1 VICFGPSDVLV
12 GRVKSGALVP
22 TASGMAEFQY
32 RIDVSPVKKDR
43 AIVIALALNRSCR
56 FTIDGSRFTNPMEAF
71 WWLFAIVLMALGLIG
86 TVIPI
91 LPGTTIILAAA
102 VVHRLV
108 LGADRSLGWSALIAM
123 LALTLLTYAID
134 AAAGYV
140 GAKRFGATKWGLIGG
155 AAGALIGLF
164 FGLFGLFV
172 GPVIGAIAGEL
183 IGGKQITKAGRAGW
197 GTFLG
202 GLAGVIAKLFI
213 GLIMIVIFLM
223 NVPSPL

>member
-1 VICFGPSDVLV
+1 
-12 GRVKSGALVP
+12 
-22 TASGMAEFQY
+22 
-32 RIDVSPVKKDR
+32 
-43 AIVIALALNRSCR
+43 
-56 FTIDGSRFTNPMEAF
+56 MEAF

-91 LPGTTIILAAA
+91 VPGTTIILAAA
-102 VVHRLV
+102 VVHRV
-108 LGADRSLGWSALIAM
+108 ALGADRSLGMSALIAM
-123 LALTLLTYAID
+123 LVLTLVTYAID
-134 AAAGYV
+134 AAAGYL

-164 FGLFGLFV
+164 FGLLGLFV

-183 IGGKQITKAGRAGW
+183 IGGKQVMKAGRVGW

-213 GLIMIVIFLM
+213 GLIMIVIFVM
-223 NVPSPL
+223 DVPSPL

>member
-1 VICFGPSDVLV
+1 
-12 GRVKSGALVP
+12 
-22 TASGMAEFQY
+22 
-32 RIDVSPVKKDR
+32 
-43 AIVIALALNRSCR
+43 
-56 FTIDGSRFTNPMEAF
+56 MEAF

-91 LPGTTIILAAA
+91 VPGTTVILAAA
-102 VVHRLV
+102 VIHRVV
-108 LGADRSLGWSALIAM
+108 LGADRSLGMSALIAM
-123 LALTLLTYAID
+123 LVLTFVTYAID
-134 AAAGYV
+134 AAAGYL

-155 AAGALIGLF
+155 VAGALVGLF

-183 IGGKQITKAGRAGW
+183 VGGKEIMKAGRAGW
-197 GTFLG
+197 GTFMG
-202 GLAGVIAKLFI
+202 GLAGVVAKLFI

>member
-1 VICFGPSDVLV
+1 
-12 GRVKSGALVP
+12 
-22 TASGMAEFQY
+22 
-32 RIDVSPVKKDR
+32 
-43 AIVIALALNRSCR
+43 
-56 FTIDGSRFTNPMEAF
+56 MEAF

-91 LPGTTIILAAA
+91 VPGTTIILAAA
-102 VVHRLV
+102 VVHRV
-108 LGADRSLGWSALIAM
+108 ALGADRSLGMSALIAM
-123 LALTLLTYAID
+123 LVLTLVTYAID
-134 AAAGYV
+134 AAAGYL

-155 AAGALIGLF
+155 AAGALLGL
-164 FGLFGLFV
+164 V

-183 IGGKQITKAGRAGW
+183 IGGKEVMKAGRAGW

>member
-1 VICFGPSDVLV
+1 
-12 GRVKSGALVP
+12 
-22 TASGMAEFQY
+22 
-32 RIDVSPVKKDR
+32 
-43 AIVIALALNRSCR
+43 
-56 FTIDGSRFTNPMEAF
+56 METF

-91 LPGTTIILAAA
+91 VPGTTIILAAA

-108 LGADRSLGWSALIAM
+108 LGPDRSLGWSALIAM
-123 LALTLLTYAID
+123 LTLTLVTYAID
-134 AAAGYV
+134 AAAGYM

-155 AAGALIGLF
+155 VAGALIGLF

-183 IGGKQITKAGRAGW
+183 IGGKEIMKAGRAGW

-213 GLIMIVIFLM
+213 ALIMIVIFLM

>member
-1 VICFGPSDVLV
+1 
-12 GRVKSGALVP
+12 
-22 TASGMAEFQY
+22 
-32 RIDVSPVKKDR
+32 
-43 AIVIALALNRSCR
+43 
-56 FTIDGSRFTNPMEAF
+56 MEAF

-91 LPGTTIILAAA
+91 VPGTTIILEAA

-108 LGADRSLGWSALIAM
+108 LGADRSLGFSALIAM
-123 LALTLLTYAID
+123 LVLTLLTYVMD
-134 AAAGYV
+134 AAAGYL

-155 AAGALIGLF
+155 AAGALLGLF
-164 FGLFGLFV
+164 FGLLGLFV

-183 IGGKQITKAGRAGW
+183 IGGKEVMKAGRAGW

>member
-1 VICFGPSDVLV
+1 
-12 GRVKSGALVP
+12 
-22 TASGMAEFQY
+22 
-32 RIDVSPVKKDR
+32 
-43 AIVIALALNRSCR
+43 
-56 FTIDGSRFTNPMEAF
+56 MEAF

-91 LPGTTIILAAA
+91 LPGTAIILAAA

-123 LALTLLTYAID
+123 LGLTLLTYAID

-164 FGLFGLFV
+164 FGLFGLFI
-172 GPVIGAIAGEL
+172 GPVIGAIVGEL
-183 IGGKQITKAGRAGW
+183 IAGKRITKARARGLGHISGRSGW
-197 GTFLG
+197 RHRETFHRVHYDRDLSDER
-202 GLAGVIAKLFI
+202 AIAAMTPTSGKNWRYKFCCQLRSFV
-213 GLIMIVIFLM
+213 LQ
-223 NVPSPL
+223 S

>member
-1 VICFGPSDVLV
+1 
-12 GRVKSGALVP
+12 
-22 TASGMAEFQY
+22 
-32 RIDVSPVKKDR
+32 
-43 AIVIALALNRSCR
+43 
-56 FTIDGSRFTNPMEAF
+56 MEAF

-91 LPGTTIILAAA
+91 VPGTTIILAAA
-102 VVHRLV
+102 VAHRLV

-123 LALTLLTYAID
+123 LVLTLLTYAID
-134 AAAGYV
+134 AAAGYL

-155 AAGALIGLF
+155 AAGALLGLF
-164 FGLFGLFV
+164 FGLLGLFV

-183 IGGKQITKAGRAGW
+183 IGGKEVMKAGRAGW

-202 GLAGVIAKLFI
+202 GLAGVVAKLFI
-213 GLIMIVIFLM
+213 GLIMIMIFLM

>member
-1 VICFGPSDVLV
+1 
-12 GRVKSGALVP
+12 
-22 TASGMAEFQY
+22 
-32 RIDVSPVKKDR
+32 
-43 AIVIALALNRSCR
+43 
-56 FTIDGSRFTNPMEAF
+56 MEAF

-91 LPGTTIILAAA
+91 VPGTTIILAAA

-123 LALTLLTYAID
+123 LVLTLLTYAVD
-134 AAAGYV
+134 AAAGYL

-155 AAGALIGLF
+155 AVGALLGLF
-164 FGLFGLFV
+164 FGLLGLFV

-183 IGGKQITKAGRAGW
+183 IGGKEVMKAGRAGW

-202 GLAGVIAKLFI
+202 GLAGVVAKLFI